1 MRAQPSPVAKTHVLI
16 AAVAVLLLLAPSA
29 RAAGEGGAAAPTV
42 LPDDPVLA
50 KLIEESLGARPEL
63 KQASERLRAERER
76 IPQAGA
82 LPDPT
87 VTLGL
92 QNDGFGELMIGK
104 MESSYYQLMLSQ
116 GLPWPGKRGFRTDLA
131 RLAAEQAEAGLER
144 TRLSTEADV
153 RRGYLELLLVRDRL
167 ALLGEIESIWQKSSG
182 VAQARYES
190 GEGAQS
196 DVLRA
201 QLELNRIK
209 QRRWAL
215 QSDERVRVQGLNRV
229 RGRPLD
235 EQIPTAANVREQK
248 LPVLLD
254 AEAAFADAEARSP
267 ELKQARLEA
276 ASAETGLALAR
287 RDRYPDLA
295 VSAAI
300 MPRGGDFE
308 PMWQAGVSFNLPV
321 WSWRKQWRAVAEN
334 EARSS
339 AAALGASTVE
349 QLLRLSVAER
359 RSTLATILET
369 VKLYREG
376 LLVQSEA
383 TAESTLAQ
391 YRVGRVTF
399 ASVLEANAGFV
410 NDKEGLLLAIADALR
425 IAIADAEVSL
435 AGGGGSL
442 AAGGVGGTSV
452 PGAGA
457 TGGGAGGAK
466 GGATSGGASGDAG
479 GGASMNSG
487 M

>member
-1 MRAQPSPVAKTHVLI
+1 MSAQPNRLRSSLVTPAIT
-16 AAVAVLLLLAPSA
+16 ALLLLAPSA
-29 RAAGEGGAAAPTV
+29 RASGDADVAPPAV
-42 LPDDPVLA
+42 FADDPILA
-50 KLIEESLGARPEL
+50 KLIEESLAARPEL
-63 KQASERLRAERER
+63 RQAQERVRAERQR

-87 VTLGL
+87 VSLGL
-92 QNDGFGELMIGK
+92 QNDGFSELMIGK

-131 RLAAEQAEAGLER
+131 RLTAEQADAGLER
-144 TRLSTEADV
+144 ARLTTEADV

-182 VAQARYES
+182 IAQARYQS

-215 QSDERVRVQGLNRV
+215 QSDERVSVQGLNRV

-235 EQIPTAANVREQK
+235 EPIPTTANVRDQP
-248 LPVLLD
+248 LPVLLE
-254 AEAAFADAEARSP
+254 AEAAFADAAARSP
-267 ELKQARLEA
+267 ELKQARLDA
-276 ASAETGLALAR
+276 ALAETGLALAR
-287 RDRYPDLA
+287 RDRFPDLA
-295 VSAAI
+295 VTAAI

-308 PMWQAGVSFNLPV
+308 PMWQAGVSFNLPI
-321 WSWRKQWRAVAEN
+321 WSWRKQWRAVEEN
-334 EARSS
+334 EAR
-339 AAALGASTVE
+339 AAAGALGATTVE
-349 QLLRLSVAER
+349 QVLRLRVAER
-359 RSTLATILET
+359 RSALATILET

-376 LLVQSEA
+376 LLIQSEA

-410 NDKEGLLLAIADALR
+410 NDKEGLLLAIADVLR
-425 IAIADAEVSL
+425 NAIANAEVSL
-435 AGGGGSL
+435 AAGGGAL
-442 AAGGVGGTSV
+442 ATGGMGGASV

-457 TGGGAGGAK
+457 TGGGSGGSK
-466 GGATSGGASGDAG
+466 GGAASGAASGDAG
-479 GGASMNSG
+479 GGGSMNSG